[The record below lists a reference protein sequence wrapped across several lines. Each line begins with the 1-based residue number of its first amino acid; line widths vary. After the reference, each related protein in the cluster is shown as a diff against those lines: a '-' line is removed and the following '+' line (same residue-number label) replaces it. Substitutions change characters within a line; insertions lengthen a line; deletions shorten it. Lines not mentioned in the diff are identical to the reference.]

1 MRLEEGNLCFSFEGG
16 TKETLRIQ
24 GTDEE
29 REASRKQTR
38 RGASGGNGNGKQK
51 KKRRC
56 LLESP
61 DTKTLAKN
69 GVLDESV
76 RSKWMAP
83 NRNAFLVLI

>member
-24 GTDEE
+24 GTVEE

-38 RGASGGNGNGKQK
+38 RGASGKLEV